1 MKKSLVALAVLAASG
16 VASAQSTVTL
26 YGLIDTY
33 VGAQKTTVGG
43 NGTRQ
48 SVVNSGG
55 LQTSR
60 FGLKGSEDLGGG
72 LAANFQLE
80 NGFNVDT
87 GATPNNG
94 ATNQSIFSRQSW
106 VGLSGGFGQ
115 VKIGKMWTPFD
126 EVKGSGA
133 AGFDGNVLAPA
144 TNVWASNNYNDR
156 PGNSLYYS
164 TPSFGGFSAA
174 AMYAFGENKTPT
186 NNAGKTAGFNVAYN
200 AGPLAAALSY
210 QSEKP
215 GGNAVGLAGRT
226 TKFTQ
231 VNASYDFGVAKLL
244 GAYGRVQDGLNPTR
258 GFAVDKST
266 EYQIGVDVPLGGAFT
281 LSGGYARSKDD
292 QLGGAPEI
300 KRKGYS
306 IAGLYAL
313 SKRTNLYAGVQQAK
327 ENAYGPAVGGTPETK
342 SSTYAVGVRHT
353 F

>member
-16 VASAQSTVTL
+16 VASAQSTVIL

-43 NGTRQ
+43 VGVRQ

-72 LAANFQLE
+72 LAANFVLE

-87 GATPNNG
+87 GATPPLG
-94 ATNQSIFSRQSW
+94 ATNSSIFSRQSW

-115 VKIGKMWTPFD
+115 VKVGKMWTPFD
-126 EVKGSGA
+126 EVKGLGA
-133 AGFDGNVLAPA
+133 AGFDGNVLAPS
-144 TNVWASNNYNDR
+144 TNVWASNTYNDR

-174 AMYAFGENKTPT
+174 ALYAFGENKTAT
-186 NNAGKTAGFNVAYN
+186 ASAGKTAGFNVAYN
-200 AGPLAAALSY
+200 AGPIAAALSY
-210 QSEKP
+210 QSEEP
-215 GGNAVGLAGRT
+215 SGAAGVRT

-231 VNASYDFGVAKLL
+231 LNGSYDFGVAKLL
-244 GAYGRVQDGLNPTR
+244 AAYGRVKDGVNPTA
-258 GFAVDKST
+258 GFAVDKTT
-266 EYQIGVDVPLGGAFT
+266 EYQIGVDVPLGGALT

-306 IAGLYAL
+306 IAALYAL
-313 SKRTNLYAGVQQAK
+313 SKRTNLYAGAQQAK
-327 ENAYGPAVGGTPETK
+327 ENAYGVTAESK